1 MFQYMAS
8 GGAIIAERT
17 PGALGVLRHMYNAY
31 MVNLDDIN
39 AMAQAMLEL
48 INDKE
53 LRNKLGINA
62 RRDIEITYNWRVI
75 SHNIKNYLE
84 L

>member
-1 MFQYMAS
+1 
-8 GGAIIAERT
+8 
-17 PGALGVLRHMYNAY
+17 MYNAY
-31 MVNLDDIN
+31 MVNPDDVN

-48 INDKE
+48 ISDKK

-62 RRDIEITYNWRVI
+62 RRGVETTYNWRAI